1 MSPRYPSPSLP
12 TSPTASI
19 ARRRAPA
26 LRHGLAV
33 CLVLATGAPAF
44 GHGLDLEVSVDGTTL
59 RGTARYSDRS
69 PIAREQVQV
78 HTPSEAQEPSQTI
91 TTAGDGRFSLDGVA
105 GRSYRF
111 VLDAGEGH
119 RIERT
124 ASIPAQ
130 PAENGGSARALTR
143 ADLDAALLPLREDL
157 ASLANQ
163 WRMTDLFAAIGYV
176 FGIYGL
182 VAWLRAGRS

>member
-1 MSPRYPSPSLP
+1 MSPPR
-12 TSPTASI
+12 TSQTAATASG
-19 ARRRAPA
+19 ARRRTPA
-26 LRHGLAV
+26 RRYGLVACV
-33 CLVLATGAPAF
+33 ALATGGPAF
-44 GHGLDLEVSVDGTTL
+44 GHGLELDVRVDGTTL
-59 RGTARYSDRS
+59 RGTARYTDLS

-78 HTPSEAQEPSQTI
+78 HTPAEAVEPSQTL

-130 PAENGGSARALTR
+130 SAQDGGSARPLTG

-157 ASLANQ
+157 AALARQ

-176 FGIYGL
+176 FGIFGL
-182 VAWLRAGRS
+182 VAWLRGGRS